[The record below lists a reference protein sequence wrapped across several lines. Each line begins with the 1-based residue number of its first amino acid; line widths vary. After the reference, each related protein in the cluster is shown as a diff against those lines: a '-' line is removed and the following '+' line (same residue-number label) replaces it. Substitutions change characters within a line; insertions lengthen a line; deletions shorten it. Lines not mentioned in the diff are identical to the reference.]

1 MDGRSVARAVGTLV
15 RWFSLTLVIPVVVAI
30 GYGEPTLPFLVPL
43 VGGTALGLALERL
56 RGSARVVGV
65 REGFAVVALGWLVVA
80 GIASVPYIL
89 DGGDASRPVDAFFEG
104 MSGITATGSSI
115 LIDIPG
121 HDRALLFWRAL
132 TQWIGGMGIVVLAIA
147 ILPGISMGGRGL
159 AERETSGHDYQK
171 LLPRARSSAARLWL
185 LYVAL
190 SGAAFLAFWLLGLT
204 GIEPRMDLYDAV
216 TTAMTTVAAGG
227 FSTEARS
234 FEAFGAAAQWVAI
247 VFMSLVGVSFV
258 LWYRALFRS
267 HRALLRDEELR
278 LYVTLLARRRLAAR
292 DHPLCRGAVRRR
304 RQHPP
309 RAVPVGLGDH
319 RHRLRLGRLRRMVE
333 RRPGGAADADVR
345 RRLRGIGGRRPQDRP
360 RAAGR
365 PARRAA
371 RCA

>member
-1 MDGRSVARAVGTLV
+1 M
-15 RWFSLTLVIPVVVAI
+15 VVAI

-65 REGFAVVALGWLVVA
+65 REGFAVVALGWLLVA

-115 LIDIPG
+115 LVDIPG

-147 ILPGISMGGRGL
+147 ILPGMSMGGRGL

-190 SGAAFLAFWLLGLT
+190 SVAAFVAFALLG
-204 GIEPRMDLYDAV
+204 A
-216 TTAMTTVAAGG
+216 
-227 FSTEARS
+227 
-234 FEAFGAAAQWVAI
+234 
-247 VFMSLVGVSFV
+247 
-258 LWYRALFRS
+258 
-267 HRALLRDEELR
+267 
-278 LYVTLLARRRLAAR
+278 
-292 DHPLCRGAVRRR
+292 
-304 RQHPP
+304 
-309 RAVPVGLGDH
+309 
-319 RHRLRLGRLRRMVE
+319 
-333 RRPGGAADADVR
+333 
-345 RRLRGIGGRRPQDRP
+345 
-360 RAAGR
+360 
-365 PARRAA
+365 
-371 RCA
+371 